1 MPSLLSLKQ
10 KKFLML
16 MRYDFNLLLPLL
28 LFPFPILDGYSSIII
43 FQVKTF
49 SNDMKAVEEP
59 LMSHVA
65 LQSSAEQKNF
75 YDLLHF
81 SPLKVGLSYLFL

>member
-1 MPSLLSLKQ
+1 MYSCFFSTT
-10 KKFLML
+10 
-16 MRYDFNLLLPLL
+16 DSN
-28 LFPFPILDGYSSIII
+28 SSIII

-81 SPLKVGLSYLFL
+81 SPLKVSLKKYINTPINHNTEFIE